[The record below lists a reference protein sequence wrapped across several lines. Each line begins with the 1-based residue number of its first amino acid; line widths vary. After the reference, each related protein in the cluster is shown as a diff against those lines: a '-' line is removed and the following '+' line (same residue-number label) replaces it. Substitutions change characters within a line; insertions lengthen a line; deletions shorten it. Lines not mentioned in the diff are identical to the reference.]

1 MGGDTVRLPNLTK
14 MTFEA
19 LVTLRD
25 NADRIISTRAAAERR
40 ALEDKLASIS
50 RFFGAAPAKKRGRP
64 PKSAKGAVRARSNA
78 LKGKKVAPKYRN
90 PEDKS
95 QTWAGRGLQP
105 KWLSEAIKGGKSL
118 DDFAIKG
125 ATSARAK
132 RGPKPGRRGRKKAA

>member
-1 MGGDTVRLPNLTK
+1 MRLPNLTK

-19 LVTLRD
+19 LVALRD
-25 NADRIISTRAAAERR
+25 NADRIISTKAAAERR

-50 RFFGAAPAKKRGRP
+50 RFFGAAPAKKKRGRP
-64 PKSAKGAVRARSNA
+64 AKSAASAPRRRSNS

-90 PEDKS
+90 PADRS

-105 KWLSEAIKGGKSL
+105 KWLSEAIKGGKNL

-125 ATSARAK
+125 AAGTRAK
-132 RGPKPGRRGRKKAA
+132 RGPKAGGRGRKKAA